1 MEAEFGIMLPQTMEN
16 LGQPEA
22 GGFPGG
28 RVIKTLPDNAG
39 HTRDTGSI
47 TGPGRPPG
55 RGHDNPRSQ
64 SSRLENPMGGGAG
77 WATVRG
83 GSRTVRHDWGLS
95 THTSTRSQKRTGE
108 ALLRVWASLQGCE
121 RVNPRGFTSSSLG
134 QQQPEPPRQSP
145 WPRKAASA
153 GCESG
158 TPQPP
163 AFRQGGPTP
172 VGSPLTDLIAV

>member
-1 MEAEFGIMLPQTMEN
+1 MQDTRETRVQSR
-16 LGQPEA
+16 GQEDPLEEDMTTHEPI
-22 GGFPGG
+22 FSPGESHG
-28 RVIKTLPDNAG
+28 R
-39 HTRDTGSI
+39 
-47 TGPGRPPG
+47 
-55 RGHDNPRSQ
+55 RSRVGY
-64 SSRLENPMGGGAG
+64 SP
-77 WATVRG
+77 G